1 MSTGHAT
8 IYPTKPMK
16 PQTLVE
22 FYNSLPWEHIGKNKM
37 CKSNQMQILFD
48 ECIKLQ
54 DNLLDNI
61 FLLSKCPNLVTLI
74 EKNLIGDINAS
85 LLYIIKQL
93 PEEIKISLLP
103 NIIEIMKNL
112 DGKTKLCQDI
122 ILSMNREWL
131 KKIFGHIL
139 NMSSMI
145 KIIKALEYLCMY
157 LFNSI
162 SDELSQKLAIL
173 ALESDDEDVRE
184 IGQIYFDLSS
194 KI

>member
-1 MSTGHAT
+1 
-8 IYPTKPMK
+8 
-16 PQTLVE
+16 
-22 FYNSLPWEHIGKNKM
+22 
-37 CKSNQMQILFD
+37 MQILFD

-74 EKNLIGDINAS
+74 EKKLMGDINAS

-145 KIIKALEYLCMY
+145 KIIKALEYLCIY
-157 LFNSI
+157 L
-162 SDELSQKLAIL
+162 IL
-173 ALESDDEDVRE
+173 
-184 IGQIYFDLSS
+184 
-194 KI
+194 

>member
-1 MSTGHAT
+1 
-8 IYPTKPMK
+8 
-16 PQTLVE
+16 
-22 FYNSLPWEHIGKNKM
+22 
-37 CKSNQMQILFD
+37 MQILFD

-131 KKIFGHIL
+131 KKNIWSYSKYVF
-139 NMSSMI
+139 
-145 KIIKALEYLCMY
+145 
-157 LFNSI
+157 
-162 SDELSQKLAIL
+162 
-173 ALESDDEDVRE
+173 DDQDY
-184 IGQIYFDLSS
+184 Q
-194 KI
+194 

>member
-22 FYNSLPWEHIGKNKM
+22 FYNSLSWEHIGKNKM

-131 KKIFGHIL
+131 KKNIWSYSKYVFDDQDYQSFGIF
-139 NMSSMI
+139 
-145 KIIKALEYLCMY
+145 MY

>member
-112 DGKTKLCQDI
+112 DGKTKLCQNI

>member
-1 MSTGHAT
+1 
-8 IYPTKPMK
+8 
-16 PQTLVE
+16 
-22 FYNSLPWEHIGKNKM
+22 M

-54 DNLLDNI
+54 NNLLNNI
-61 FLLSKCPNLVTLI
+61 FLLSKCPNIVKLI
-74 EKNLIGDINAS
+74 KKNLTGDINAS

-93 PEEIKISLLP
+93 PEEIKVSLLP

-145 KIIKALEYLCMY
+145 KIIKALEYLCIY
-157 LFNSI
+157 L
-162 SDELSQKLAIL
+162 IL
-173 ALESDDEDVRE
+173 
-184 IGQIYFDLSS
+184 
-194 KI
+194 

>member
-1 MSTGHAT
+1 MLNYIIPYLGN
-8 IYPTKPMK
+8 I
-16 PQTLVE
+16 LE
-22 FYNSLPWEHIGKNKM
+22 KNKM

-74 EKNLIGDINAS
+74 EKNLMGDINAS
-85 LLYIIKQL
+85 LLYVIKQL

-145 KIIKALEYLCMY
+145 KIIKALEYLCIY
-157 LFNSI
+157 L
-162 SDELSQKLAIL
+162 IL
-173 ALESDDEDVRE
+173 
-184 IGQIYFDLSS
+184 
-194 KI
+194 

>member
-1 MSTGHAT
+1 MLNYIIPYLGN
-8 IYPTKPMK
+8 I
-16 PQTLVE
+16 LE
-22 FYNSLPWEHIGKNKM
+22 KNKM

-54 DNLLDNI
+54 DNLLLDNI
-61 FLLSKCPNLVTLI
+61 FLLSKCLNLVTLI
-74 EKNLIGDINAS
+74 EKNLMGGINAS

-145 KIIKALEYLCMY
+145 KIIKALEYLCIY
-157 LFNSI
+157 L
-162 SDELSQKLAIL
+162 IL
-173 ALESDDEDVRE
+173 
-184 IGQIYFDLSS
+184 
-194 KI
+194 

>member
-1 MSTGHAT
+1 MLNYIIPYLGN
-8 IYPTKPMK
+8 I
-16 PQTLVE
+16 LE
-22 FYNSLPWEHIGKNKM
+22 KNKM

-48 ECIKLQ
+48 DCIKLQ
-54 DNLLDNI
+54 DNLLNNI
-61 FLLSKCPNLVTLI
+61 FLLSECPNLVKLI
-74 EKNLIGDINAS
+74 KKNLTGDINAS

-93 PEEIKISLLP
+93 SEEIKASLLP

-145 KIIKALEYLCMY
+145 KIIKALEYLCIY
-157 LFNSI
+157 L
-162 SDELSQKLAIL
+162 IL
-173 ALESDDEDVRE
+173 
-184 IGQIYFDLSS
+184 
-194 KI
+194 

>member
-1 MSTGHAT
+1 
-8 IYPTKPMK
+8 
-16 PQTLVE
+16 
-22 FYNSLPWEHIGKNKM
+22 
-37 CKSNQMQILFD
+37 MQILFD

-122 ILSMNREWL
+122 ILFMNREWL

-145 KIIKALEYLCMY
+145 KIIKALEYLCIY
-157 LFNSI
+157 L
-162 SDELSQKLAIL
+162 IL
-173 ALESDDEDVRE
+173 
-184 IGQIYFDLSS
+184 
-194 KI
+194 

>member
-1 MSTGHAT
+1 
-8 IYPTKPMK
+8 
-16 PQTLVE
+16 
-22 FYNSLPWEHIGKNKM
+22 M

-54 DNLLDNI
+54 DNLLNNI
-61 FLLSKCPNLVTLI
+61 FLLSECPNLVKLI
-74 EKNLIGDINAS
+74 KKNLTGDINAS

-93 PEEIKISLLP
+93 SEEIKVSLLP

-122 ILSMNREWL
+122 ILSMDREWL

-145 KIIKALEYLCMY
+145 KIIKALEYLCIY
-157 LFNSI
+157 L
-162 SDELSQKLAIL
+162 IL
-173 ALESDDEDVRE
+173 
-184 IGQIYFDLSS
+184 
-194 KI
+194 